1 MIFVWNFSEQGGDS
15 WFSLYLALLVIFT
28 ICYEI
33 VRVLCGS
40 VEISYDQSELKAG
53 SEPLLVTTVLVIA
66 GDLGFIFDLPE
77 V

>member
-1 MIFVWNFSEQGGDS
+1 M
-15 WFSLYLALLVIFT
+15 
-28 ICYEI
+28 
-33 VRVLCGS
+33 
-40 VEISYDQSELKAG
+40 EISYDQSELKAG